1 LKEKAMNTKFFTALR
16 KKVLDFSTFGQ
27 YNRRSNKQTFGRKNM
42 ADSVNYT
49 AEMVSSMTDQYEAE
63 PTMATV
69 EALASQ
75 FSKPKRSIISKLS
88 NLGIYVPASKGKTK
102 SGAPVVRKDELV
114 EQIQDALGTNLSL
127 PSLGKATKSD
137 LLTLLAIVET
147 NAEAD

>member
-1 LKEKAMNTKFFTALR
+1 M
-16 KKVLDFSTFGQ
+16 KKVLDILTFGL
-27 YNRRSNKQTFGRKNM
+27 YNKRLNKQTFGRKNM

-88 NLGIYVPASKGKTK
+88 NIGIYVPASKGKTK

-114 EQIQDALGTNLSL
+114 EQIQDALGTHLSL

-147 NAEAD
+147 NAEDAAAN

>member
-1 LKEKAMNTKFFTALR
+1 
-16 KKVLDFSTFGQ
+16 
-27 YNRRSNKQTFGRKNM
+27 M

-88 NLGIYVPASKGKTK
+88 NIGIYVPASKGKTK
-102 SGAPVVRKDELV
+102 SGTPVVRKDELV
-114 EQIQDALGTNLSL
+114 EQIEDALDTNLSL
-127 PSLGKATKSD
+127 SSLVKATKSD
-137 LLTLLAIVET
+137 LITLLAIIET
-147 NAEAD
+147 NAEDAAAN